1 MKPIVVFDLDGV
13 LLDFAAS
20 WAQCASWKLGRPI
33 QKVSDAYDLQ
43 ERYALS
49 ARECHR
55 VWSAFHRDTWWERV
69 PSHDSA
75 WDTVCNVEA
84 AGGSIWAVTNVDAH
98 WVHARAISLG
108 GLIPSGRIIC
118 LGEDASAHHRAEILE
133 ALHAQAFV
141 DDQVANVNAAVGI
154 IAAPVLLHQSY
165 QGQEEPAHGV
175 TVIDDLL
182 DFPVVIESL
191 FKAAQSA

>member
-1 MKPIVVFDLDGV
+1 MNPIVVFDLDGV

-20 WAQCASWKLGRPI
+20 WAQCASWELGRPI
-33 QKVSDAYDLQ
+33 QKVSDAYGLQ

-55 VWSAFHRDTWWERV
+55 VWSAFHRDAWWERV

-84 AGGSIWAVTNVDAH
+84 AGASVWAVTNVDAH

-118 LGEDASAHHRAEILE
+118 LGEDASAHHRVEILE

-154 IAAPVLLHQSY
+154 VAAPVLLYQGY

-182 DFPVVIESL
+182 DFPVVIDSML
-191 FKAAQSA
+191 RSGRAV